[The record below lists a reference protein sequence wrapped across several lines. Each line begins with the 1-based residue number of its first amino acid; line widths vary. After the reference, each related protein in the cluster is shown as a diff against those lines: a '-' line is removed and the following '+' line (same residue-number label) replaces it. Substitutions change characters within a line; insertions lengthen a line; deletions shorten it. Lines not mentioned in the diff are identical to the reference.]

1 MKIRLEVKNG
11 SGEEKALLEVLN
23 MFYEIKSQSKPY
35 SNHRKGDKDSSRIYL
50 DLVGKSFNKIY
61 NIRSQ

>member
-23 MFYEIKSQSKPY
+23 MLAMSQQTV
-35 SNHRKGDKDSSRIYL
+35 D
-50 DLVGKSFNKIY
+50 F
-61 NIRSQ
+61 